1 MRSPPSSSCSN
12 SSSSCCSSSLA
23 ATSLA
28 NRLRTVFKKAS
39 ELTTLCDIEAC
50 VIHYGPDGELQ
61 TWPKDR
67 QKVRDLALRY
77 SRLDDA
83 KRRKKS
89 VNLYGFLNKNK
100 NKTKATNLTKKP
112 RTTNSN
118 QLMYP
123 LSDHHSPDH
132 ISQLMESLLRKRSIL
147 QERRRFLEARK
158 QTKAKLEDHKGLA
171 PSSLNHQQ
179 TQSLNPSSL
188 NLHQTQSLNPSKF
201 SLVMYNHEDATL
213 SQIPLSASNFTNFT
227 DDYLMHQEVNGCG
240 QNISMGYINS
250 NNFQLP
256 CDSNTQ
262 ESVNN
267 YGSNQLMP
275 QELCG
280 YDQNICMGDTTNSNN
295 FQGPCVSNT
304 QAVPVQE
311 SVNNCGM
318 NELMPQELYG
328 YDQSMCMSDTTNSH
342 NFQHPCFSNTQ
353 DLAALPSE
361 LQESVNNFRLND
373 LTQRA
378 DPYGI
383 MFGNSSF
390 SQDLSDVFSS
400 YDLQFD
406 ESSLLQ
412 TSTHLS
418 TSFLSA
424 RFL

>member
-118 QLMYP
+118 QLKKA
-123 LSDHHSPDH
+123 SF
-132 ISQLMESLLRKRSIL
+132 
-147 QERRRFLEARK
+147 FLEARK

-267 YGSNQLMP
+267 YGLNQLTP

-280 YDQNICMGDTTNSNN
+280 YDQNICIGDTTNSNN

-311 SVNNCGM
+311 SVNNYGM

-328 YDQSMCMSDTTNSH
+328 YDQSMCMSDTTNSL

-353 DLAALPSE
+353 E
-361 LQESVNNFRLND
+361 LHESVTDFGLNH
-373 LTQRA
+373 LT
-378 DPYGI
+378 
-383 MFGNSSF
+383 
-390 SQDLSDVFSS
+390 
-400 YDLQFD
+400 
-406 ESSLLQ
+406 
-412 TSTHLS
+412 
-418 TSFLSA
+418 
-424 RFL
+424 